1 MSSTIPAERQPHE
14 ARINPAPR
22 VREARI
28 DPAPRVRE
36 ARIDIVRGI
45 AILVILVNHL
55 SQVAELGGIRVGL
68 IPTPTRLGWSTA
80 AELFVMLSGYMVG
93 LVYLRRPGPSRAIW
107 RRAGRLWFY
116 DLVLLAL
123 VLPLMA
129 VMSAGELPFWR
140 LDPFAADPLAATLR
154 FAALLSAP
162 RLLDILQLYIVLMLA
177 APIAIAVQRRS
188 NALLIVLSVALYA
201 GAQLWTIQLVAG
213 GGSKDGLPDRL
224 AWQMLFFVP
233 MALGAMRVHEPLLG
247 WIDRHRWIAAPLL
260 ALFVAGALAKGHEP
274 AILDPRHGLTLL
286 RVGHGVLVLLLYLSL
301 LTLAGGWTRRQPLS
315 AVAMVGR
322 HSLDCFAAGVL
333 LTYGLGTLWLRIDG
347 GYAGYLIAVGAA
359 LAATVALAAW
369 RDRRRA

>member
-1 MSSTIPAERQPHE
+1 MSSTSPAERS
-14 ARINPAPR
+14 A
-22 VREARI
+22 
-28 DPAPRVRE
+28 RE

-55 SQVAELGGIRVGL
+55 SQVAELGGIRAGL
-68 IPTPTRLGWSTA
+68 IPTPTRYGWSTA

-93 LVYLRRPGPSRAIW
+93 LIYLRRPGPALAVW
-107 RRAGRLWFY
+107 RRAGRLWLY
-116 DLVLLAL
+116 DLALLAL
-123 VLPLMA
+123 VLPLIAAMP
-129 VMSAGELPFWR
+129 GEELAFWR
-140 LDPFAADPLAATLR
+140 LDPFVADPLAATLR

-201 GAQLWTIQLVAG
+201 AAQLWTIELVAA
-213 GGSKDGLPDRL
+213 GGSKDGVLDRL

-247 WIDRHRWIAAPLL
+247 WLDRHRWVAAPLL
-260 ALFVAGALAKGHEP
+260 ALFVAAAFAKGHEP
-274 AILDPRHGLTLL
+274 AMLDPRHGLTLL
-286 RVGHGVLVLLLYLSL
+286 RVGHGVLVLVLYLAL
-301 LTLAGGWTRRQPLS
+301 LTLAGGWTRRQPLA

-333 LTYGLGTLWLRIDG
+333 LTYGLGTAWLRLAG
-347 GYAGYLIAVGAA
+347 GYTGYLVAVA
-359 LAATVALAAW
+359 LGVAATIAIAAW
-369 RDRRRA
+369 RDRQHG